1 MCGAGRGQTYK
12 DCENGYALYY
22 SPAGTLWEKYKSIMY
37 YRTRSVN
44 NKFNLLS
51 WTWPSV
57 PQICQNQRLKML
69 TCPVTQFHGLGEVNF
84 YRDFFWTNKWN
95 QIFSKQE
102 PPSNTNVDHWMALE
116 ISFREDL
123 DIFLC
128 EFNPKLKHKTIFA
141 KHTVV
146 KSFQRLI
153 LFESYT
159 MSKLLYTL
167 NLLSKINTKRGLH
180 SHTNL

>member
-1 MCGAGRGQTYK
+1 MDLTISSTNLSEPEAEDADLPCYTVSWLRRG
-12 DCENGYALYY
+12 
-22 SPAGTLWEKYKSIMY
+22 
-37 YRTRSVN
+37 
-44 NKFNLLS
+44 KFL
-51 WTWPSV
+51 P
-57 PQICQNQRLKML
+57 R
-69 TCPVTQFHGLGEVNF
+69 
-84 YRDFFWTNKWN
+84 FFWTNGWN

-128 EFNPKLKHKTIFA
+128 EFNPKLKHKTVFA